1 MRQRTMRILATAG
14 CLCATVGTAAAEDER
29 RTTRLGEVVVEAE
42 RPVSAASAQDIRA
55 RDFELR
61 PHSTMNQILNNVPG
75 LVVAQHQGGSKAAQ
89 YFLRGFDA
97 DHGTDVAVFVDDLPV
112 NMVSHAH
119 GQGYADLN
127 FVIPETIEGLQLY
140 KGPYFVQ
147 YGDRSTGGALNLV
160 SRTEFREN
168 FILAE
173 GGSFATQRYVLG
185 ASPRLGPVKT
195 LLAAQARYTN
205 GPFDNPER
213 LAAYNGYG
221 KFTWEPTSASRLS
234 LAVGGYQADWD
245 ASGQIPER
253 LVEAG
258 RLDRF
263 GAIDPTE
270 GGRTDR
276 ENVDLKW
283 RYTPTTVDHWDVH
296 AYVSRYK
303 LRLWSNFTF
312 FKNTGLRFMRLP
324 GGRVIDTR
332 DTPLR
337 PGAEYLPGDGIYQ
350 GDARILYGGR
360 ARYAR
365 TWRLG
370 GVPLQSVLAVE
381 TRHDDIRLQL
391 DRQVRRESFFTI
403 NDVYMREHSVAAYWG
418 QQVFPTDWLRFD
430 GGLRGDVF
438 VFDVRDR
445 LPRQGRDPNFVP
457 VRLDGRTTDGTVS
470 PKANLILGP
479 FADTEVYLNFGRGFH
494 SNDARAAIGGAGF
507 VGTGDEEADVVPL
520 ATALGYELGA
530 RTRQFDRLD
539 VAASLWRLTLDSELV
554 FSGDAGTDE
563 PNPASRRWGID
574 FELRYRI
581 LPWLTA
587 DYDLSWVRA
596 RLEDGSFVPLAPD
609 LLMNGGLTARFENGF
624 GAALRMR
631 WVDDRPA
638 NEDGSVSAQGYFL
651 LDLIGS
657 YRWRNIEAAVTVFN
671 LTNTE
676 WNEAQFADT
685 VCTRRD
691 LQAGRP
697 DRPCFVKPGRAPVDP
712 LDQLTFTPG
721 NPIGVRA
728 GITVFF

>member
-1 MRQRTMRILATAG
+1 MRERTIRVLAAVGCLSMTAG
-14 CLCATVGTAAAEDER
+14 TVAAENER
-29 RTTRLGEVVVEAE
+29 PVTRLGEVVVEAE

-112 NMVSHAH
+112 NLVSHAH

-127 FVIPETIEGLQLY
+127 FVIPETIERLQLY

-147 YGDRSTGGALNLV
+147 YGDRTTGGALNLV
-160 SRTEFREN
+160 TRTEFGEH
-168 FILAE
+168 FALAE

-185 ASPRLGPVKT
+185 ASPRLGPLKT
-195 LLAAQARYTN
+195 LLAAQARYTD
-205 GPFDNPER
+205 GPFDNPEN
-213 LAAYNGYG
+213 LAAYNGFG
-221 KFTWEPTSASRLS
+221 KLTWEPDASRRLS

-258 RLDRF
+258 KLDRF

-270 GGRTDR
+270 GGRSDR
-276 ENVDLKW
+276 QNVDLKW
-283 RYTPTTVDHWDVH
+283 RHAPTAHDAWDVH
-296 AYVSRYK
+296 AYASRYK

-312 FKNTGLRFMRLP
+312 FKNTGLRFIRLP
-324 GGRVIDTR
+324 GGRVVDTR
-332 DTPLR
+332 NGPVR
-337 PGAEYLPGDGIYQ
+337 PGADYVPGDGIYQ
-350 GDARILYGGR
+350 GDARVLYGGR

-365 TWRLG
+365 TWSLG
-370 GVPLQSVLAVE
+370 GVPLHSVFAVE
-381 TRHDDIRLQL
+381 TRNDDIQLRL
-391 DRQVRRESFFTI
+391 DRQVRRESFFTV
-403 NDVYMREHSVAAYWG
+403 NKVYMREHSFAAYWG
-418 QQVFPTDWLRFD
+418 QQVFPTEWLRFD

-470 PKANLILGP
+470 PKANLVFGP
-479 FADTEVYLNFGRGFH
+479 FDGTEVYLNFGRGFH

-507 VGTGDEEADVVPL
+507 VGTGDDATEVVPL
-520 ATALGYELGA
+520 AAALGYELGA

-563 PNPASRRWGID
+563 PSPASRRWGVD
-574 FELRYRI
+574 FEFRYRI

-609 LLMNGGLTARFENGF
+609 LLMNGGLTARFANGF

-638 NEDGSVSAQGYFL
+638 NEDGSVTAQGYFL

-657 YRWRNIEAAVTVFN
+657 YRWRNVEAAVTVFN
-671 LTNTE
+671 LTDTE

-685 VCTRRD
+685 VCARRD

-697 DRPCFVKPGRAPVDP
+697 DRPCFVKPGRTPLDP
-712 LDQLTFTPG
+712 PDQLTFTPG